1 MKTITRCILIAIL
14 CACSCNTH
22 SPEKRARELISRL
35 TLEEKASLMLDES
48 LPVEGLGIPAY
59 NWWNEALHGVAR
71 NGKATVFP
79 MPIGMAASFDEPLV
93 YSVFTAVS
101 DEARIKYRQAVETG
115 HVGQYQGLTFW
126 TPNINIFRDPR
137 WGRGMETYGEDPYLT
152 GQLGMAVVRG
162 LQGMEPPFLQCR
174 SQRAGPPGNLSSGFP
189 RPGGES
195 RRQGGDDC
203 L

>member
-1 MKTITRCILIAIL
+1 MKRLSLSILVVVLAVM
-14 CACSCNTH
+14 SCGTP
-22 SPEKRARELISRL
+22 SPEKRAKELISKM
-35 TLEEKASLMLDES
+35 TIEEKASLMLDES
-48 LPVEGLGIPAY
+48 QAVEGLGIRSY

-79 MPIGMAASFDEPLV
+79 MPISMAASFDEPLV

-137 WGRGMETYGEDPYLT
+137 WGRGMKTPILPDSLAWRWSGASRDRPT
-152 GQLGMAVVRG
+152 
-162 LQGMEPPFLQCR
+162 PPC
-174 SQRAGPPGNLSSGFP
+174 
-189 RPGGES
+189 
-195 RRQGGDDC
+195 
-203 L
+203 